1 MFQPLAALTHPA
13 RRVPKATPSLPRI
26 GAATDTVFRRDLSP
40 NGRISDLRRRGETGG
55 ETPGIQLTLT
65 PNRSRQ
71 EFRMRFGL
79 PEMLVILFIVLLI
92 FGANRLPGLA
102 KGVGQSIKN
111 FKDAVKEGD
120 EKKP

>member
-1 MFQPLAALTHPA
+1 MAAPA
-13 RRVPKATPSLPRI
+13 TTGV
-26 GAATDTVFRRDLSP
+26 DTGMS
-40 NGRISDLRRRGETGG
+40 
-55 ETPGIQLTLT
+55 TPGIQLNLT

-79 PEMLVILFIVLLI
+79 PEMLVVLFIVLLI

>member
-1 MFQPLAALTHPA
+1 MGNPPLPQT
-13 RRVPKATPSLPRI
+13 
-26 GAATDTVFRRDLSP
+26 GAATDNPYDA
-40 NGRISDLRRRGETGG
+40 ISHRMAAPW
-55 ETPGIQLTLT
+55 PGIQLNLT

-79 PEMLVILFIVLLI
+79 PEMLVVLFIVLLI